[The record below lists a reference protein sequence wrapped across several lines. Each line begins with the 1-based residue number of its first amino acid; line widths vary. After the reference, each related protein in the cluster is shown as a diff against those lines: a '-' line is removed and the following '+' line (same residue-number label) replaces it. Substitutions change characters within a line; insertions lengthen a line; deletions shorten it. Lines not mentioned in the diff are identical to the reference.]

1 MRNMFNMAGNYN
13 RKVTLVILIAFWP
26 ILIFSTLQTK
36 SIVQFIILP
45 LFIAATV
52 FFILKKF
59 EKQVGAL
66 VCILMAINN
75 LYNIFVMSNSDTS
88 FVMLLSLFIPMCTI
102 SLYYDRRLFFIFM
115 LIIDG
120 LYAGGFALTNNNMDT
135 KIFYVFL
142 IVINLCAV
150 FLYLVNRWG
159 RDIMNK
165 SQEKEKEAEALLE
178 NIKNILNVTKLNVE
192 RLNED
197 IAGCDNSLQGI
208 SEGSNGIAETIQEVT
223 KGVAEQA
230 ANQSNISNMVN
241 NVDDMAVSAA
251 NISQKLYGLS
261 NETKNIVND
270 GSESIDQMSRQMNV
284 IDGAVSD
291 SYTTV
296 TALQNSMDEINSFLD
311 GIKRIAEQTNMLSL
325 NAAIE
330 AAKAGEQGKGFAV
343 VADEIR
349 KLADQSA
356 QTVKLIGKIVADI
369 KEKTEAVI
377 DKVQNGKAATELGK
391 TITAKVNEYFGVIQA
406 SFIEIENGMESQMK
420 GAADMLA
427 TFKNIRHESE
437 SAASVSEEHSAAM
450 QEILATVEQLEAD
463 LQRISD
469 LVKSI
474 KSTSDVLSN
483 AS

>member
-1 MRNMFNMAGNYN
+1 MRTSIFSDYN
-13 RKVTLVILIAFWP
+13 RKITFAILVSYW
-26 ILIFSTLQTK
+26 
-36 SIVQFIILP
+36 P
-45 LFIAATV
+45 LFTLELFSSKTNPIIPIAVIASMVICTALFV
-52 FFILKKF
+52 LNKF
-59 EKQVGAL
+59 NKQAGVYL
-66 VCILMAINN
+66 CLLMMT
-75 LYNIFVMSNSDTS
+75 YNIFIVFNINNGSAFAFYMFGS
-88 FVMLLSLFIPMCTI
+88 FVPVCTI
-102 SLYYDRRLFFIFM
+102 SLYYDKRLFLIISFIFNALYISNFIFVKQFISIM
-115 LIIDG
+115 LFIMI
-120 LYAGGFALTNNNMDT
+120 LVLMD
-135 KIFYVFL
+135 F
-142 IVINLCAV
+142 CSV

-165 SQEKEKEAEALLE
+165 SQDKEKEAAALLE
-178 NIKNILNVTKLNVE
+178 NIQNILNVTKHNVE
-192 RLNED
+192 CLNED

-208 SEGSNGIAETIQEVT
+208 SEGSKGITDTIQEVT

-330 AAKAGEQGKGFAV
+330 AARAGEQGKGFAV

-356 QTVKLIGKIVADI
+356 ETVKLIGKIVADI
-369 KEKTEAVI
+369 KEKTEAVT

-420 GAADMLA
+420 GTADMLA
-427 TFKNIRHESE
+427 TFKNIRHESA

-450 QEILATVEQLEAD
+450 QEILATVEQLDAD
-463 LQRISD
+463 LQKISD

-474 KSTSDVLSN
+474 KSSSNELSN
-483 AS
+483 VS